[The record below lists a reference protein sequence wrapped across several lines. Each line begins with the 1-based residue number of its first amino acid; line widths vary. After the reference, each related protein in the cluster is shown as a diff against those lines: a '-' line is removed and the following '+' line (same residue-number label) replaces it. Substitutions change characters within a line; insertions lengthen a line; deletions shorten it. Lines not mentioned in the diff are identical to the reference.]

1 MFDLASQSITVNL
14 AVFVAASTAIW
25 IAGSR
30 VVRYVDAIADS
41 TRIGQAFA
49 GMLLLGGITSL
60 PEIAAVAGASWIG
73 NAPLSIS
80 NLLGSLC
87 MNIVLLCVA
96 DAMLSPVAITS
107 VVPGAATL
115 LQGALGIIA
124 LALAAAAIGIGD
136 VPVLGVGV
144 WSLALFVFV
153 VFAFSLAS
161 RYAKHSP
168 WRADR
173 STTPAGARPRHG
185 HRRRVPA
192 IQTRLERE
200 PLARLVA
207 QTTLLGAVI
216 LVAGFFLS
224 QMADALAKQT
234 GLGSGYI
241 GLVLVG
247 FATALPNLSAIV
259 GAVRL
264 RRYEMAISDVFGANL
279 FNLGLILLADAAFAG
294 GPILNR
300 AGRFEIIATLLG
312 IILTAIYLIGLLER
326 GNRTIL
332 GMGYDSF
339 AVAWAYLAGL
349 ILLYFVA

>member
-1 MFDLASQSITVNL
+1 MSDLVSHSIAVNL
-14 AVFVAASTAIW
+14 SVFVVASIAIW

-30 VVRYVDAIADS
+30 VVRYVDAIADR
-41 TRIGQAFA
+41 TGIGQAFA

-60 PEIAAVAGASWIG
+60 PEIAAVTGASWIG
-73 NAPLSIS
+73 NAPLSVS

-96 DAMLSPVAITS
+96 DATLSPVAITS
-107 VVPGAATL
+107 VIPGTATV

-124 LALAAAAIGIGD
+124 LALTAGAIALGD

-144 WSLALFVFV
+144 WSFALFVFV

-173 STTPAGARPRHG
+173 STTRRGAGPRHRNK
-185 HRRRVPA
+185 RRAPA
-192 IQTRLERE
+192 VQTQLERQ
-200 PLARLVA
+200 PLAKLVSQA
-207 QTTLLGAVI
+207 TVLSAII
-216 LVAGFFLS
+216 LAAGLALS
-224 QMADALAKQT
+224 QVADALAKQT

-247 FATALPNLSAIV
+247 FATALPNLSSIV
-259 GAVRL
+259 AAVRL
-264 RRYEMAISDVFGANL
+264 ERYEMAISDVFGANL
-279 FNLGLILLADAAFAG
+279 FNLGLILLADAVFVG
-294 GPILNR
+294 SPILNR
-300 AGRFEIIATLLG
+300 AGRFEIIAALLG
-312 IILTAIYLIGLLER
+312 IVLTAIYLIGLLER
-326 GNRTIL
+326 GNRTIF

-339 AVAWAYLAGL
+339 AVAWVYLAGL
-349 ILLYFVA
+349 VLLYFVS